1 MFYRFLT
8 ILRNTLLNVIFLYF
22 FIWKNYVETS
32 ILTIL
37 VLSIQ
42 LLFNKVSNPSVK
54 YWPTFTQI
62 PELPWYMN
70 IHCVH
75 QLRKFQQRSSDPG
88 KGVFTIRQ
96 ITRQLKGYF
105 ILFPNY
111 KGGSITFTLAVTQGQ
126 SHLCKCPAAPPI
138 LYYLTVTAWQSA
150 NWRDNRTGQSV
161 YYHLNRFSQL
171 GKSIDLR
178 IASKC

>member
-32 ILTIL
+32 ILTIM

-62 PELPWYMN
+62 PELPKYRTPVYNSKHYSPEWVYSIGLLCMTVN
-70 IHCVH
+70 TAL
-75 QLRKFQQRSSDPG
+75 QLWVIIQ
-88 KGVFTIRQ
+88 
-96 ITRQLKGYF
+96 Y
-105 ILFPNY
+105 
-111 KGGSITFTLAVTQGQ
+111 
-126 SHLCKCPAAPPI
+126 
-138 LYYLTVTAWQSA
+138 
-150 NWRDNRTGQSV
+150 RTTV
-161 YYHLNRFSQL
+161 YY
-171 GKSIDLR
+171 
-178 IASKC
+178 SKLCTTGVSKYTVQDSCTHQ